1 MLEKQFEKTARSITP
16 PPSID
21 TTNWAKPNISM
32 IRLEKTAPPPRIA
45 GPAKDRN
52 LVGSDSAL
60 LSTKL
65 TFHAANGG
73 EEAVHE
79 MFQSMM
85 DSGQFNEQ
93 ILAYARAL
101 QNATLP
107 NTKTTLRVVGTGDK
121 IAGMHAVEDGNR
133 ATAETSRTLE

>member
-1 MLEKQFEKTARSITP
+1 
-16 PPSID
+16 
-21 TTNWAKPNISM
+21 
-32 IRLEKTAPPPRIA
+32 
-45 GPAKDRN
+45 
-52 LVGSDSAL
+52 
-60 LSTKL
+60 
-65 TFHAANGG
+65 
-73 EEAVHE
+73 

-133 ATAETSRTLE
+133 ATAETSRTLEETANDPNVGASSKEMTMGELSLLAQMS